1 MKQQHTEGTKE
12 KVLDLRGQ
20 GLSYMGIVR
29 ALADQDVEVSKST
42 VIRWTKDLQGP
53 DSPPIEAEWTPTFN
67 DQLAGGEG
75 YPGREPGAGLDGSK
89 DLNGLRGTNPFR
101 SYRKPGGTR

>member
-1 MKQQHTEGTKE
+1 
-12 KVLDLRGQ
+12 
-20 GLSYMGIVR
+20 MGIVR

-67 DQLAGGEG
+67 DQLAAV
-75 YPGREPGAGLDGSK
+75 RDILDG
-89 DLNGLRGTNPFR
+89 NPAPDWMDQ
-101 SYRKPGGTR
+101 KILMV